1 MEALLKILRTTRTV
15 TLILIVF
22 YAVGIAGMVWELTRP
37 YFIHL
42 TPFALLLSAFFL
54 IINHQGKLK
63 WSDGLVFALIYLAGF
78 LLEMVGVNTG
88 LIFGEYT
95 YGEGLGLKI
104 AATPLMIGLNWLMLI
119 YISAAVF
126 QSLRFSPVW
135 VIVAGSS
142 MLLIYDLVLE
152 QVAPVIDL
160 WSWAGD
166 VIPFSNYVSWW
177 FVAALMHIV
186 VAAGRVRIVNPVAIS
201 VYSVQLLFFVLILI
215 LM

>member
-1 MEALLKILRTTRTV
+1 MEALLKILRTPRTV
-15 TLILIVF
+15 TLILIIF

-54 IINHQGKLK
+54 IINHQGKFK

-135 VIVAGSS
+135 VIVAGST

-160 WSWAGD
+160 WSWVGD
-166 VIPFSNYVSWW
+166 VIPFRNYVSWW
-177 FVAALMHIV
+177 IVAALMHIGV
-186 VAAGRVRIVNPVAIS
+186 VAGRVRIVNPVAIS